1 MSKRTRKGLAGQIR
15 FYETVIVIDPLIG
28 DDAVKAIVEKTKE
41 TITHNGGKLGKIEEW
56 GKRKLAYTI
65 NKKTYGHYV
74 CIEFEDLGQASRAL
88 QEYYH
93 ITEDILR
100 HLTTLTD
107 SRLRAERSRERA
119 LPKEAGAEETLAV

>member
-1 MSKRTRKGLAGQIR
+1 MSKRTRRGLAGQTR

-28 DDAVKAIVEKTKE
+28 DEAVKAIVEKTKE
-41 TITHNGGKLGKIEEW
+41 TITQNGGKLGKVEEW
-56 GKRKLAYTI
+56 GKRKLAYAI

-74 CIEFEDLGQASRAL
+74 CMEFEDLGQVARAL

-107 SRLRAERSRERA
+107 SRLRAERSREKA
-119 LPKEAGAEETLAV
+119 LPKEAQAEEALAV